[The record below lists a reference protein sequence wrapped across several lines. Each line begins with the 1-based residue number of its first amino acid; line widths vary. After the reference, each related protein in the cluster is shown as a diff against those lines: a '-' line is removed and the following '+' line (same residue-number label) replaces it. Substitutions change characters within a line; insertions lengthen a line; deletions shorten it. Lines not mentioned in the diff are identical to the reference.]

1 MHLLDSLEPS
11 TSQDQTDL
19 PALDSNLLLDVV
31 FNLPLDVVFNLP
43 LDVVFVDADVQDSK
57 ILIEGLRGSKGDQT
71 QWVIVELAPDQDGVE
86 QISRML
92 SKLSSV
98 DAVQI
103 LSHGDGS
110 GIQLGNT

>member
-31 FNLPLDVVFNLP
+31 FNLPLN
-43 LDVVFVDADVQDSK
+43 VVFVDADVQDSK

-92 SKLSSV
+92 SKLSNV

>member
-11 TSQDQTDL
+11 KSQDQTDL
-19 PALDSNLLLDVV
+19 SALDSNLL
-31 FNLPLDVVFNLP
+31 LDVVFNLP

-86 QISRML
+86 QITRML
-92 SKLSSV
+92 SKLSNV